1 MTNLRRLMQEE
12 LLRRNYSAMTTEC
25 YLRNVASF
33 ANYFDKSPHLLG
45 PEEVKQFQLHLIQDK
60 KVAWATFNQTMAA
73 LRFLY
78 VKTLNM
84 PFMAE
89 RIPYP
94 KQPKLLPAV
103 LSPEEITRLL
113 EATISLSQRA
123 LLMTL
128 YGAGLRVSE
137 ACHLRIAD
145 IDNHR
150 MLIHV
155 QQGKGRK
162 DRDVMLSP
170 VLLDVLRQ
178 HWKINRSNHW
188 LFPGNIEDKPIT
200 TKAVFNFVRKAAAK
214 AGIQKTV
221 SPHTLRHSFATHL
234 LEAGTDLHTIQLLL
248 GHADISTTTHYLHL
262 SQRHIRNTASPLDA
276 LSGSKPIKP

>member
-45 PEEVKQFQLHLIQDK
+45 AEEVKQFQLHLIEDK

-94 KQPKLLPAV
+94 KRPKLLPTV
-103 LSPEEITRLL
+103 LSPEEVTRLL
-113 EATISLSQRA
+113 EATVSLSQRA

-150 MLIHV
+150 MLIRV

-170 VLLDVLRQ
+170 VLLDTLRQ
-178 HWKINRSNHW
+178 HWKINRSKHW

-276 LSGSKPIKP
+276 LSGSKPLKP